1 MPNRLLR
8 KRMLLRPWIIL
19 AALSLARIAFGY
31 QFQTVATIATELVG
45 RFELSYA
52 QLGGLIG
59 AYNLLGVFAALPLGL
74 LARRFGDRWVL
85 YVGMTLMTG
94 GAAYSVWSPTVFGL
108 GGGRAIAGL
117 GAVAMSV
124 LQGKVIADLFAG
136 PRFMIALSIPIC
148 AFPIGLGL
156 AQLVL
161 PPVLTAYGLKAALL
175 TDVVPAGL
183 ALLLFVVS
191 YRTPAGAAAVARRF
205 SLPSGRECLLVLVG
219 GAIWTVYTAGFSGF
233 ASYLPSSLSIRGFG
247 LGATALVMTIVTWG
261 NVPGTLAGGGLAARF
276 GGFNIFLIGSLALSI
291 GMTGSALTDWP
302 VAWAVLLGVG
312 GSIQPGVIMAVGTL
326 SARPENRAV
335 GMGLFYTIYYLGGT
349 FAPALCGV
357 AADFA
362 GRPEGGLLAA
372 AGICLLAIPLY
383 VLHRALASHETMLV
397 RA

>member
-1 MPNRLLR
+1 
-8 KRMLLRPWIIL
+8 MLLRPWIIL

-31 QFQTVATIATELVG
+31 QFQTVATIATDMVA
-45 RFELSYA
+45 RFDLSYA

-59 AYNLLGVFAALPLGL
+59 AYNLLGVVTALPLGL

-85 YVGMTLMTG
+85 TVGLVLMTG
-94 GAAYSVWSPTVFGL
+94 GACYSAWEPTAFGI
-108 GGGRAIAGL
+108 GSGRAVAGL
-117 GAVAMSV
+117 GAVAISV

-161 PPVLTAYGLKAALL
+161 PPVLAGDGLTAALL
-175 TDVVPAGL
+175 TDVVPAAL
-183 ALLLFVVS
+183 ALLLFVAS
-191 YRTPAGAAAVARRF
+191 YRAPAGAIAVPRRF
-205 SLPSGRECLLVLVG
+205 SLPSGRECVLVLVG
-219 GAIWTVYTAGFSGF
+219 GGIWALYTAGFSGF
-233 ASYLPSSLSIRGFG
+233 ASYLPAALSLRGYG

-276 GGFNIFLIGSLALSI
+276 GGFNIFLVGSLALSI
-291 GMTGSALTDWP
+291 GMTGMALTGGA
-302 VAWAVLLGVG
+302 VLWAILLGVV

-326 SARPENRAV
+326 SARQENRAV
-335 GMGLFYTIYYLGGT
+335 GMGMFYTIYYLGGT
-349 FAPALCGV
+349 FAPGLCGV
-357 AADFA
+357 VADYA

-372 AGICLLAIPLY
+372 AAICALAIPLY
-383 VLHRALASHETMLV
+383 VLHRAMASHETMLA

>member
-31 QFQTVATIATELVG
+31 QFQTVATIATDLVG
-45 RFELSYA
+45 RFDLSYA
-52 QLGGLIG
+52 RLGGLIG
-59 AYNLLGVFAALPLGL
+59 AYNLLGVFAALPMGL

-85 YVGMTLMTG
+85 YAGLALMTA
-94 GAAYSVWSPTVFGL
+94 GAAYSAWSPTVFGI
-108 GGGRAIAGL
+108 GGGRAVAGL
-117 GAVAMSV
+117 GAVALSV

-161 PPVLTAYGLKAALL
+161 PPVLMGYGLAASML
-175 TDVVPAGL
+175 TDVLPAGL
-183 ALLLFVVS
+183 ALVLFVAS
-191 YRTPAGAAAVARRF
+191 YRTPGRAAVVPRRF
-205 SLPSGRECLLVLVG
+205 SLPSGRECLLVLIG
-219 GAIWTVYTAGFSGF
+219 GAIWTLYTAGFSG
-233 ASYLPSSLSIRGFG
+233 L
-247 LGATALVMTIVTWG
+247 TIVTWG

-291 GMTGSALTDWP
+291 GMTGSALTNWP

-362 GRPEGGLLAA
+362 GQPEGGLLAA
-372 AGICLLAIPLY
+372 AAICLLAIPLY